1 MDLTFSPDVLL
12 LLAASAALAGFTDAL
27 AGGGGLITIPV
38 LLLAQVPPVAAVAT
52 NKLQGTCGTLTAS
65 LTLMRKGEVC
75 LAAIAPDLPFAL
87 LGAMAGALAIQHVDP
102 HMVDIAIPLTLA
114 AIALYFLLAPTA
126 GAVRR
131 ETRVPTVV
139 TRAGI
144 IPAIGFYDGFLGPG
158 AGSFFALMGVA
169 LRGQTLVGATAS
181 AKALNFVTN
190 AASLAVFIASG
201 KVVWLVGGVM
211 IFGQIGGAY
220 LGSLAIVAGGAR
232 LIRPVIVVTCLA
244 MIARYAWQKGWPV

>member
-1 MDLTFSPDVLL
+1 LDLTFSPDVLL

-75 LAAIAPDLPFAL
+75 FAAIAPDLPFAL

-169 LRGQTLVGATAS
+169 LRGQTLVGA
-181 AKALNFVTN
+181 
-190 AASLAVFIASG
+190 
-201 KVVWLVGGVM
+201 
-211 IFGQIGGAY
+211 
-220 LGSLAIVAGGAR
+220 
-232 LIRPVIVVTCLA
+232 RPQP
-244 MIARYAWQKGWPV
+244 RR